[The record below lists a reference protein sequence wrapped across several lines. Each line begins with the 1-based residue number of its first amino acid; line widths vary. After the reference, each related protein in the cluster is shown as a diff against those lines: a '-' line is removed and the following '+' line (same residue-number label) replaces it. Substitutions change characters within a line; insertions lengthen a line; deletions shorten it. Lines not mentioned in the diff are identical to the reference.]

1 MLPRDGV
8 AQAKLARPHA
18 IGMSDRRAHARMK
31 TCGGIGS
38 R

>member
-18 IGMSDRRAHARMK
+18 IGVRDQRDHARMK